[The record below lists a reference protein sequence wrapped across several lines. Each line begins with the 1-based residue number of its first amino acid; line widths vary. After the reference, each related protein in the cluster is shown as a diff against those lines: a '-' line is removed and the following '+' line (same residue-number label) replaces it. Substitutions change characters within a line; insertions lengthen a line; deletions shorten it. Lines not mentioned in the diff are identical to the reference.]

1 MFQYW
6 PLNRAL
12 GYIWRRPWLHS
23 SNLKKKKILKEK
35 QRDWQYN
42 EWALLHSFF
51 FVKGFMVKA
60 MKRFSLSE
68 PRGLS
73 EMVNIFRIVQQIK
86 EKLDL
91 NRGP

>member
-1 MFQYW
+1 MNGLCSILFS
-6 PLNRAL
+6 L
-12 GYIWRRPWLHS
+12 
-23 SNLKKKKILKEK
+23 LK
-35 QRDWQYN
+35 
-42 EWALLHSFF
+42 
-51 FVKGFMVKA
+51 VFMVKA